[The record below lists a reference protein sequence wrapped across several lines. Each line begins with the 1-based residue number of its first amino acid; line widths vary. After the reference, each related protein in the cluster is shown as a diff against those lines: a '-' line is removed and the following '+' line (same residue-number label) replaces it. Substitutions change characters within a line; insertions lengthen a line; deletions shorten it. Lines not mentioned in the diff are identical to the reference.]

1 MIKIS
6 CFSIIAVAISTA
18 LSFPVFANPDD
29 SSVDQ
34 TLDLETITVT
44 ATRTERRLMDSPL
57 SSSVITSEEITMS
70 SAASLADLLR
80 DVPGIEITDAAT
92 AGMKRIKIRGESSRR
107 VAVLIDGQELTD
119 HSTYGAPLLLDPA
132 MVERIEVIRG
142 TGSVLYGQKALG
154 GVVNFITKK
163 GGDEPIQASL
173 SASYNSATQGTQYSA
188 SAFGAVGDFD
198 YRLSWSDSDH
208 DNRETPD
215 GELDNTAFANDSIM
229 AYGAYN
235 IGDHTIGLSYD
246 QYNMNSEIATGIPN
260 FELDMPQRDREKV
273 AAFYHV
279 ENISPLLSKIK
290 LDIYQQTID
299 RQFVQHMEMYQV
311 PLRPPVTADMVID
324 TQINEQLD
332 SSGFNSQFDFTLGEQ
347 HYLIAGVQYVKDEVN
362 KNTANQTKMTMYM
375 PAIPTMPAMPPMISN
390 KDETNIEEASLTT
403 TALYLQD
410 EWQVTNDWLI
420 TLGAR
425 QYWVDSTLIKSTRGL
440 AAGTSADSEL
450 VGSLATN
457 YALTDDQNIRAL
469 ISQGYGYPTLLQTAM
484 GATAAGSYI
493 NPNPDLEAEKS
504 MNYELGYRFRDGN
517 IVVDASIFYT
527 DADEYLTTLDCSN
540 TELNCINPIKD
551 DIYINADSATSKGLE
566 LDAAV
571 DFAHVN
577 LYSSLTWSERETTLG
592 DFTTNYTGLPSLYG
606 RTGIKYFGEHKVL
619 GNYWFDA
626 YLRAASDAQEQKSA
640 NEDVIKNAGWGTV
653 NLAFGSQFGKDEM
666 MMLSFEAL
674 NITDKA
680 YSPASEGLL
689 AEGRS
694 LQAKFSLQF

>member
-1 MIKIS
+1 VIKAS
-6 CFSIIAVAISTA
+6 SFSIIAVAIST
-18 LSFPVFANPDD
+18 VFSLPAFATPDN

-34 TLDLETITVT
+34 TLDFETITVT

-57 SSSVITSEEITMS
+57 SSSVITSEEIAMS
-70 SAASLADLLR
+70 SAANLADLLR
-80 DVPGIEITDAAT
+80 DVPGVEITDAAT

-119 HSTYGAPLLLDPA
+119 HSTYGAPLLLDPT

-215 GELDNTAFANDSIM
+215 GELDDTAFANDSIM

-235 IGDHTIGLSYD
+235 IGEHTIGLSYD

-260 FELDMPQRDREKV
+260 FELNMPQRDREKI
-273 AAFYHV
+273 AIFYHA
-279 ENISPLLSKIK
+279 ENITPLLSKVQ
-290 LDIYQQTID
+290 LDAYQQTVD
-299 RQFVQHMEMYQV
+299 REFVQNMEMAI
-311 PLRPPVTADMVID
+311 PMGPDKTADMVVDTNID
-324 TQINEQLD
+324 EQLD
-332 SSGFNSQFDFTLGEQ
+332 TTGFNAQFDFILGKS
-347 HYLIAGVQYVKDEVN
+347 HYFIAGVQYIKDEVA
-362 KNTANQTKMTMYM
+362 KNTRNQELMTMAM
-375 PAIPTMPAMPPMISN
+375 PASMPAMVM
-390 KDETNIEEASLTT
+390 KDTDITHVEKASLTT
-403 TALYLQD
+403 QALYFQD
-410 EWQVTNDWLI
+410 EWDINQDWLV

-425 QYWVDSTLIKSTRGL
+425 QYWVESKLISSTRGL
-440 AAGTSADSEL
+440 TSGKSDDSEL
-450 VGSLATN
+450 VASLATN
-457 YALTDDQNIRAL
+457 YSLTDDQNIRAL

-504 MNYELGYRFRDGN
+504 INYEVGYRFRDGN
-517 IVVDASIFYT
+517 IVVDASVFYT
-527 DADEYLTTLDCSN
+527 DADEYLTTLACSN
-540 TELNCINPIKD
+540 TALNCINPVED
-551 DIYINADSATSKGLE
+551 DIYINADTSISKGLE
-566 LDAAV
+566 LDAAI
-571 DFAHVN
+571 DFANMNV
-577 LYSSLTWSERETTLG
+577 YSSLTWSERETTMAN
-592 DFTTNYTGLPSLYG
+592 FTTDKTGLPSLYG
-606 RTGIKYFGEHKVL
+606 RAGVKLFAESDIF

-626 YLRAASDAQEQKSA
+626 YLRGASDAQEQESVTA
-640 NEDVIKNAGWGTV
+640 EVINYAGWGTV
-653 NLAFGSQFGKDEM
+653 NLAFGSNFGQDDM
-666 MMLSFEAL
+666 LMLSFEAL

-680 YSPASEGLL
+680 YNSASEGLL
-689 AEGRS
+689 AAGRS
-694 LQAKFSLQF
+694 LQAKLSVQF